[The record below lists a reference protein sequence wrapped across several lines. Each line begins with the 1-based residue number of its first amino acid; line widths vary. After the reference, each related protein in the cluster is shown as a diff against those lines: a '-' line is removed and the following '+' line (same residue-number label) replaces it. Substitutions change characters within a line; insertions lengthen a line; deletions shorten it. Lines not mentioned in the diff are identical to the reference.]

1 MEGAIKQ
8 RCSPSLSK
16 HCTWLLAEQ
25 IPYCADVLFLLT
37 LSQVGAQA
45 GDVPFQG
52 HRFASI
58 QRWQPSCR
66 SDFAMSF
73 LLAVVQRNAPVYF
86 FQLQKDLLS
95 GEKTTIAL
103 RKEPEVQLWK
113 KKKQLSKLHRIGCVG
128 RKILLT
134 QDDTAG
140 AFWRCVLW
148 SGNKE
153 SATASCSCLSGCWSR
168 LSSSQYS
175 ANSFPVSGNCRDFL
189 SLVLAFRGDCR
200 RKKHG
205 HAVSGI
211 LQVKLKHNVIFR
223 SDFYMPAERA
233 LSLLCIRMKLAIR
246 SLCK

>member
-86 FQLQKDLLS
+86 FQLQKDLLWV
-95 GEKTTIAL
+95 EKNNNSFEEGTRGAAL
-103 RKEPEVQLWK
+103 E

-153 SATASCSCLSGCWSR
+153 STTASCSCLLAADPGSVLPSTQQTRFQSVETVGISSVWSLHFVVTAEER
-168 LSSSQYS
+168 SMGTQS
-175 ANSFPVSGNCRDFL
+175 R
-189 SLVLAFRGDCR
+189 AFY
-200 RKKHG
+200 K
-205 HAVSGI
+205 
-211 LQVKLKHNVIFR
+211 
-223 SDFYMPAERA
+223 
-233 LSLLCIRMKLAIR
+233 
-246 SLCK
+246 

>member
-153 SATASCSCLSGCWSR
+153 STTASCSCLLAADPGSVLPSTQQTRFQSVETVGISSVWSLHFVVTAEER
-168 LSSSQYS
+168 SMGTQS
-175 ANSFPVSGNCRDFL
+175 R
-189 SLVLAFRGDCR
+189 AFY
-200 RKKHG
+200 K
-205 HAVSGI
+205 
-211 LQVKLKHNVIFR
+211 
-223 SDFYMPAERA
+223 
-233 LSLLCIRMKLAIR
+233 
-246 SLCK
+246 